1 MEAFVKVGRTKIFK
15 NLFPQFVDRL
25 KKELE
30 GCKTVLDLGC
40 GPNSPIQYCSV
51 YSVGVELFEPYIRD
65 SRKAK
70 IHNEYILG
78 DIRKIEFRP
87 KSFGCVLG
95 LEVLEHLTKKEGYE
109 LIKKMEIIAKRKII
123 ISTPNGFLPQEEHDS
138 NKLQIHKSGWTV
150 DEFKNLGYKVEGIGG
165 LKILR
170 KGEKTE
176 FKYGPRILNLIF
188 SNLTQKIT
196 YRFPRLAFELFAV
209 KKLGN

>member
-1 MEAFVKVGRTKIFK
+1 M
-15 NLFPQFVDRL
+15 
-25 KKELE
+25 
-30 GCKTVLDLGC
+30 
-40 GPNSPIQYCSV
+40 
-51 YSVGVELFEPYIRD
+51 
-65 SRKAK
+65 
-70 IHNEYILG
+70 
-78 DIRKIEFRP
+78 
-87 KSFGCVLG
+87 G

-109 LIKKMEIIAKRKII
+109 LIKKMESIAKRKII

-209 KKLGN
+209 KKLSN